1 MYQQTKAAV
10 EIPVETPAPVAP
22 PTPPRG
28 IRRVETPFFE
38 GNDFYA
44 RGTTIRV
51 GHPLIERHPEFF
63 YAAGSVDIELP
74 EED

>member
-1 MYQQTKAAV
+1 MTAQTK
-10 EIPVETPAPVAP
+10 PVAEVPVVAP

-38 GNDFYA
+38 GEDFYP
-44 RGTTIRV
+44 RGTTVRV

-63 YAAGSVDIELP
+63 YEAGSADIEL
-74 EED
+74 ED